1 MDCEFEEK
9 GGGGGRGRGKGVRFA
24 ASVSGCPSFVG
35 RYLFLFYL
43 PFSTLVC
50 LVCCLSVS
58 ICLLCHSFCSCP
70 CICLS
75 VCLSLFLSLCLSPS
89 FPFYHS
95 FCLNP
100 FVCLSL
106 RVCVYFSTRRLIRTL
121 FTLTCTYH
129 PQHCQPFLAF
139 PGPFAGRLIFRLHL
153 LSQSSDL
160 TFVHAALIWLETGAA
175 CVQVLGNYTDRLQ
188 HPVRYHHFS
197 TFTGSTS
204 SMLLVK

>member
-1 MDCEFEEK
+1 MGE
-9 GGGGGRGRGKGVRFA
+9 GGGGKVLDLLHLFLGARPLLVDICFVFIYLSRLSSVSFA
-24 ASVSGCPSFVG
+24 VSLSLFASFVTPSVPARASV
-35 RYLFLFYL
+35 
-43 PFSTLVC
+43 
-50 LVCCLSVS
+50 CLSVALS
-58 ICLLCHSFCSCP
+58 
-70 CICLS
+70 LS
-75 VCLSLFLSLCLSPS
+75 VSVPLFSLLSLFLSQP
-89 FPFYHS
+89 
-95 FCLNP
+95 
-100 FVCLSL
+100 VCLSVAPCL
-106 RVCVYFSTRRLIRTL
+106 CVFSTRRLIRTL

-160 TFVHAALIWLETGAA
+160 TFVHATLIWFETGAA

-188 HPVRYHHFS
+188 QPVRYHHFS